1 MSQNSSNNK
10 IVVCDI
16 DKTVSVIGQKRL
28 RLLADKVIDW
38 KRFYEDDFD
47 DEPKIDM
54 CGSVRRL
61 IRNGVKVVFSTSR
74 CECCRDR
81 TLSWLQH
88 NIHPSIG
95 DDILL
100 MRPDSCDDSEAV
112 QKVGKVLS
120 RYDVEDIAL
129 VLDDNRSVLDAWTRR
144 GVAVLDA
151 GTML

>member
-1 MSQNSSNNK
+1 MNQNTTRR

-16 DKTVSVIGQKRL
+16 DETVSVIGQRRL
-28 RLLADKVIDW
+28 RLLADKVVDW
-38 KRFYEDDFD
+38 KTFYEDDFD
-47 DEPKIDM
+47 DEPKRDM
-54 CGSVRRL
+54 CEAVRRL

-81 TLSWLQH
+81 TLSWLRSH
-88 NIHPSIG
+88 IHPSIG

-100 MRPDSCDDSEAV
+100 MRPDRCDDSEAV

-120 RYDVEDIAL
+120 HYGVEDIAL

-151 GTML
+151 GTLS